1 MKTFTVELEV
11 GTKKAIKNIGDLEDE
26 IEKLSNELKSADFGS
41 DEFKRLS
48 TELIKAQKQIKNTE
62 LSLESLDSEQVA
74 SEFGSVVGAVGDMTG
89 AMVLLGGTGGAVE
102 ETAENIEK
110 AIGISMAFK
119 GAIEGISSGMKLFNN
134 IVKTNTILQKANNT
148 VTLLASAVMKTLTGS
163 VNTTSVAFKGL
174 RTAMISTGIGALVVG
189 IGVLIANFDK
199 LKDAISGINQAQRD
213 RLDASNKTVENAE
226 YEYELFKLQE
236 NSLRLQGK
244 TDEQIQKMKLRY
256 LRGILNL
263 KIKELEVEK
272 ETNKVQLE
280 AEQRNAQIAK
290 TVVEIITWV
299 VGWAPRLIN
308 MAIEEAATAVFSL
321 FDLILE
327 HPVAKMV
334 LGDQGSFAD
343 RLLKS
348 FKENFK
354 PSTILENFIDE
365 AEDWA
370 VSLIFDPKATKD
382 AAKDNIKE
390 LEKGIAETL
399 SQMDGLKLSLKKSD
413 EEEVKR
419 NRQKSQELIDIEE
432 QQWYLLQQ
440 IRNKAREQEILDLQ
454 RDYDRKQELANGNAE
469 LEKALEEK
477 LQKEI
482 NTINEKYRKLAEQAE
497 IDAILKKQKLE
508 EDARQRR
515 IAAANDDLE
524 MATNAANSI
533 QAIGDAVFAHKMK
546 NLEQGSKEEEE
557 MARKQFKFNK
567 ALQLGMAIIDAG
579 KAITASLAQSP
590 ISIGPIP
597 NPAGIASLAFAGVTS
612 AAQIATI
619 AAQQF
624 QATGTSAPST
634 PSPSVGGG
642 GIGSQAPSFN
652 VVGQSG
658 FNQIASAIGQQP
670 PIQTYV
676 VAQDVT
682 TAQQLQN
689 NTIQQATF

>member
-26 IEKLSNELKSADFGS
+26 IERLSNELKGAEFGS
-41 DEFKRLS
+41 KQFKELS
-48 TELIKAQKQIKNTE
+48 QELIKAQKELKNTE
-62 LSLESLDSEQVA
+62 LSLEALDSEQVA

-119 GAIEGISSGMKLFNN
+119 GAIEGVSSGMKLFNN
-134 IVKTNTILQKANNT
+134 IVKTNTMLQKANNT
-148 VTLLASAVMKTLTGS
+148 VTLLASAVMKTFTGS

-213 RLDASNKTVENAE
+213 RLDASNKAVENAE

-256 LRGILNL
+256 LRNILNAKMQEL
-263 KIKELEVEK
+263 KIEK
-272 ETNKVQLE
+272 ETNRVQLE

-354 PSTILENFIDE
+354 PSTVLEEFIDE

-370 VSLIFDPKATKD
+370 VSLIFDPKATEE
-382 AAKDNIKE
+382 AAKDNLKE
-390 LEKGIAETL
+390 LKKGIAQIE
-399 SQMDGLKLSLKKSD
+399 SEMDGLMLSL
-413 EEEVKR
+413 
-419 NRQKSQELIDIEE
+419 QK
-432 QQWYLLQQ
+432 
-440 IRNKAREQEILDLQ
+440 
-454 RDYDRKQELANGNAE
+454 
-469 LEKALEEK
+469 
-477 LQKEI
+477 
-482 NTINEKYRKLAEQAE
+482 
-497 IDAILKKQKLE
+497 
-508 EDARQRR
+508 
-515 IAAANDDLE
+515 
-524 MATNAANSI
+524 
-533 QAIGDAVFAHKMK
+533 
-546 NLEQGSKEEEE
+546 SKEENSKL
-557 MARKQFKFNK
+557 AK
-567 ALQLGMAIIDAG
+567 G
-579 KAITASLAQSP
+579 ITASTIDSNNKMVENTKSTLSVLRNVWAEHYKDQREQREKDLANEKAIMDARHQLQDALVAATSSSLQS
-590 ISIGPIP
+590 IAEL
-597 NPAGIASLAFAGVTS
+597 AGEGTKVAKAAALADIIITTGVGFAQGLDIAQKS
-612 AAQIATI
+612 AAGTGPGAAIAFPIFYATQIAAVLAMVVKAKNI
-619 AAQQF
+619 LSKVKA
-624 QATGTSAPST
+624 GPSPSLPTSAPS
-634 PSPSVGGG
+634 VGGT
-642 GIGSQAPSFN
+642 GSQAPQFN
-652 VVGQSG
+652 IVGQSG
-658 FNQIASAIGQQP
+658 FNQIASALGQQP
-670 PIQTYV
+670 PVQAYV

-689 NTIQQATF
+689 NTIQTATF